1 MPATSAFPD
10 IAPRYLKMP
19 CVSPEMGQ
27 IVCTVHTGVTMRQK
41 ISRSAVSRLKPG
53 QSIADSNPIGFV
65 ARRLPSGAVTYG
77 FRYRHRETGRQ
88 HWIGLGIDL
97 APEQARARALK
108 VAGQAKNGEKPAS
121 SAEVTA
127 KWRKTLDRTVNDVLD
142 DYIARYARPNSRS
155 VDQIERAF
163 NVDVRPKIGEK
174 AITELRRL
182 DIVELL
188 DGIEDRG
195 SPVAAD
201 RTLAYLRKAL
211 RWYATRD
218 DTFVVPVVPGMSRTK
233 PKDRA
238 RKRTLD
244 AQEVCDLWQALD
256 TLGRKAPA
264 CFPNFAKTLLLTGQ
278 RLRMVANMSF
288 DEIDG
293 RDWTIP
299 ATRNKGK
306 VEHMVPLTDAVIGL
320 LGERR
325 KGFAFSS
332 DGGKTSFKGFS
343 KTKVALDARLAEIR
357 KAAGRPAMKHW
368 TFHDLRRTA
377 RSLMSRAGVSSDHA
391 ERVLGHVISGVRGTY
406 DRYEYRAEKLDA
418 LERLGALVGR
428 ILQPDKTVV
437 SFPKGRR
444 KGPRS

>member
-1 MPATSAFPD
+1 
-10 IAPRYLKMP
+10 
-19 CVSPEMGQ
+19 
-27 IVCTVHTGVTMRQK
+27 MRQK
-41 ISRSAVSRLKPG
+41 ISRAAVSRLKPG

-77 FRYRHRETGRQ
+77 FRYRHKETGRQ

-108 VAGQAKNGEKPAS
+108 VAGQAKNGEKPPS

-218 DTFVVPVVPGMSRTK
+218 DTFVVPIVPGMARTK
-233 PKDRA
+233 PKERA
-238 RKRTLD
+238 RTRILSDDEIRDLYAALD
-244 AQEVCDLWQALD
+244 AIGND
-256 TLGRKAPA
+256 APK
-264 CFPNFAKTLLLTGQ
+264 CFPTFVRALLLTAQ
-278 RLRMVANMSF
+278 RLRMVSNLPWS
-288 DEIDG
+288 EIEG
-293 RDWTIP
+293 NEWTVP
-299 ATRNKGK
+299 PERNKSGLD
-306 VEHMVPLTDAVIGL
+306 HLVPLTDAVVEL

-325 KGFAFSS
+325 KGFVFSN
-332 DGGKTSFKGFS
+332 DGGKTPFSGFS
-343 KTKVALDARLAEIR
+343 KSKAALDRKLAEIC
-357 KAAGRPAMKHW
+357 KAAGRKPVPRF

-391 ERVLGHVISGVRGTY
+391 ERVLGHVIPGVRGVY
-406 DRYEYRAEKLDA
+406 DRHEYAAEKRGALEKLDVQIA
-418 LERLGALVGR
+418 R
-428 ILQPDKTVV
+428 ILRPDESVV
-437 SFPKGRR
+437 RFPKGRNKR
-444 KGPRS
+444 